1 MAAQFAKKPMQAPY
15 ETSLS
20 AGLAID
26 GRAIPY
32 PFITDDQKEGMAA
45 FVEKLQP
52 IARDGSQG
60 IS

>member
-1 MAAQFAKKPMQAPY
+1 MQAPY